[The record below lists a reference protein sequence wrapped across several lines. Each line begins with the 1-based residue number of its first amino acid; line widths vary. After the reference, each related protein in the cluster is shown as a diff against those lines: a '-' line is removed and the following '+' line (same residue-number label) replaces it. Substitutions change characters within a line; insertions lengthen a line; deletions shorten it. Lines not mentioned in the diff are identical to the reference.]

1 MFETKYRVPRRVF
14 ADPGDPIKI
23 TYSPEFDKR
32 GVMTLVETGKENLY
46 DFIQSH
52 RDSVDLHKI
61 IERFERGDVTA
72 LSKVQAVYADLSE
85 MPRTYSEMLNQVIAG
100 EKMFNDLPISVKE
113 KFGQNFNAWMSTMG
127 SDEWLSNMGY
137 TSSDPSPVDPSPV
150 VPAPVVPIV

>member
-14 ADPGDPIKI
+14 AHPGDPIKI

-61 IERFERGDVTA
+61 IERFERGDVAA

-85 MPRTYSEMLNQVIAG
+85 MPSNYADMLNQVIAG
-100 EKMFNDLPISVKE
+100 EKMFNELPISVKE
-113 KFGQNFNAWMSTMG
+113 KFGQNFNQWMSTLG
-127 SDEWLSNMGY
+127 SDEWMSNMGY
-137 TSSDPSPVDPSPV
+137 SKPDDPV
-150 VPAPVVPIV
+150 VPDVPVVTDQKEA